1 MDPTQVAEINAA
13 IAKAEQ
19 SGDTD
24 SANQLRNYLTQNSPA
39 PVTAADKQA
48 IPSAGYEP
56 NLGSDESHLIPGLV
70 GAGGAVL
77 GGGKTVEAMGNK
89 YLPQTGATNTPV
101 AVQKQFVSPADVEA
115 RINARPVATP
125 SVSVTGISDA
135 DLAARKVAGAPGA
148 VNYGKVMAGQT
159 MPDVVANQIQTMDKV
174 NPQGAY
180 QVAARDAANLE
191 KIKAIGEGNQKLMNV
206 GGTQLMLPESTTAQL
221 TAEQTAAQQAAK
233 QKLIAEQSAH
243 AKDAAK
249 LRLERLAEVEALKGT
264 FGPQV
269 AAKVAELKKM
279 AEVPMKYIGK
289 VGEAAHTLTGSPL
302 AAAGL
307 RAATGYGAFKG
318 GSEAYERLGK
328 GQKIRGTISGLG
340 AVGDLAAMSRNPY
353 GMVLG
358 GAASV
363 GAPYLNDY
371 LDKLAEEHPE
381 MAERIGLADGGSVH
395 TGGITKDELEFI
407 HHLRALHAKK
417 SKQ

>member
-19 SGDTD
+19 TGDTD

-39 PVTAADKQA
+39 PATAADKQA

-56 NLGSDESHLIPGLV
+56 SLGGDESHLVPGIV
-70 GAGGAVL
+70 GAGAGVFGA
-77 GGGKTVEAMGNK
+77 GKTIEALGNQ
-89 YLPQTGATNTPV
+89 YLPQTGAANTPV
-101 AVQKQFVSPADVEA
+101 AVQRQFVSPADVEA

-191 KIKAIGEGNQKLMNV
+191 KINAIGGGNHKLMNV

-221 TAEQTAAQQAAK
+221 TSEQSAAQKAAREK
-233 QKLIAEQSAH
+233 AVLEQSAH

-249 LRLERLAEVEALKGT
+249 LRMERLAEVEALKGK

-279 AEVPMKYIGK
+279 AEVPMKYVGK
-289 VGEAAHTLTGSPL
+289 LGDAAHTLTGSPI

-307 RAATGYGAFKG
+307 RALTGYNAGKG
-318 GSEAYERLGK
+318 GSEAYERYGK
-328 GQKIRGTISGLG
+328 GQGIRGTLSAIG
-340 AVGDLAAMSRNPY
+340 AAGDLATMTRNPY

-358 GAASV
+358 TAASL
-363 GAPYLNDY
+363 GAPALNIY
-371 LDKLAEEHPE
+371 LDKVAEEHPE
-381 MAERIGLADGGSVH
+381 LAEKIHLADGGSVH

>member
-1 MDPTQVAEINAA
+1 MDQAQVAEINAA

-19 SGDTD
+19 GGDTD

-39 PVTAADKQA
+39 PASAADKQA
-48 IPSAGYEP
+48 IPSANYEP
-56 NLGSDESHLIPGLV
+56 NLGNDESHLVPGLV
-70 GAGGAVL
+70 GAGAGVF
-77 GGGKTVEAMGNK
+77 GGGKTVEAAGNK
-89 YLPQTGATNTPV
+89 YLPQTDAVNTPT

-115 RINARPVATP
+115 RINARPVAIP

-135 DLAARKVAGAPGA
+135 DLAARKTPGAPGS

-191 KIKAIGEGNQKLMNV
+191 KIKAIGEGNQKLMNI
-206 GGTQLMLPESTTAQL
+206 GGTQLMLPESTTSQL
-221 TAEQTAAQQAAK
+221 SAEQKAAEQAAK
-233 QKLIAEQSAH
+233 QKLIAEQSTH

-249 LRLERLAEVEALKGT
+249 LRLERLTEVEALKGK

-279 AEVPMKYIGK
+279 AEVPMKYVGK
-289 VGEAAHTLTGSPL
+289 LGEAAHTLTGSPL

-307 RAATGYGAFKG
+307 RAVAGYGAGKSA
-318 GSEAYERLGK
+318 SEAAERFGK
-328 GQKIRGTISGLG
+328 DQNIRGVVSGLG

-363 GAPYLNDY
+363 GAPLLNQY

>member
-39 PVTAADKQA
+39 PASAADKQA
-48 IPSAGYEP
+48 IPSANYEP
-56 NLGSDESHLIPGLV
+56 NLGGDESHLVPGLV
-70 GAGGAVL
+70 GAGAGVF
-77 GGGKTVEAMGNK
+77 GGGKTVETAGNK
-89 YLPQTGATNTPV
+89 YLPQTGAANTPV
-101 AVQKQFVSPADVEA
+101 AVQRQFVSPADVEA

-135 DLAARKVAGAPGA
+135 DLSARKVAGAPA
-148 VNYGKVMAGQT
+148 SVNYGKVMAGQT
-159 MPDVVANQIQTMDKV
+159 IPDVIANQIQTMDKV
-174 NPQGAY
+174 NKQGAY

-191 KIKAIGEGNQKLMNV
+191 KIKTIGEGNQKLMNV

-233 QKLIAEQSAH
+233 EKAILEQSAH

-249 LRLERLAEVEALKGT
+249 LRLERLAEVEALKGK

-289 VGEAAHTLTGSPL
+289 VGEAAHTLTGSPI

-307 RAATGYGAFKG
+307 RALTGYNAGKG
-318 GSEAYERLGK
+318 GSEAYERFGK
-328 GQKIRGTISGLG
+328 GQKIRGAISGLG
-340 AVGDLAAMSRNPY
+340 AVGDLATMTRNPY

-358 GAASV
+358 TAAGV
-363 GAPYLNDY
+363 GAPLLNQY

-395 TGGITKDELEFI
+395 SGGITKDELEFI

-417 SKQ
+417 SK